1 MILLNEA
8 FSRAKSQRDFY
19 GILEKQGL
27 QLYFRGKQAGV
38 VGNRKYRLRT
48 LGFSLERIATLDI
61 GPNRR
66 SRELVRIVEKRIN
79 KSKDKHNEQ
88 TF

>member
-1 MILLNEA
+1 MILLNEV

-38 VGNRKYRLRT
+38 VGNRKYRLGT
-48 LGFSLERIATLDI
+48 LGFSWERIATLDI